1 MLTGG
6 ARTTVPELRAD
17 ALAPTVFPVDAD
29 GVILGRDSTG
39 RPVTLRLFDAVPRRV
54 VFIGGWWAAQILVSR
69 CLAVGAMVA
78 VDAHPA
84 ADSADAVAIGAQ
96 WLALGRFASGAN
108 GRIRPIPPNIDEW
121 PATAAQPVLRL
132 RDVGPAG
139 PASNPRRPWHT
150 ELTVLSTVG
159 PATGRAIAD
168 ADVVLVQR
176 LAHADADLVRLALE
190 LGPEYTPLLGAM
202 ENEMVAAFGGGVV
215 RYTWL
220 TPTPVERQLFG

>member
-1 MLTGG
+1 MLTGS
-6 ARTTVPELRAD
+6 ARTTVPDLRAD

-39 RPVTLRLFDAVPRRV
+39 RAVTLRWFDAVPRRV

-78 VDAHPA
+78 VDAGNA
-84 ADSADAVAIGAQ
+84 VDAGGTVANGNQ
-96 WLALGRFASGAN
+96 WIALGRFATGAN
-108 GRIRPIPPNIDEW
+108 GRVRPVPPNIDEW

-132 RDVGPAG
+132 RDVGPGA
-139 PASNPRRPWHT
+139 PVPDPRRPWHT
-150 ELTVLSTVG
+150 ELTVLSRVG
-159 PATGRAIAD
+159 PATGQTIAA

-176 LAHADADLVRLALE
+176 LSHADADLVRLALD